1 MVPTQPPA
9 ASNTGGP
16 TTTPALP
23 APPTRFHVQVGS
35 FDTREAADALLRQ
48 LRGRGYAATLVEGPP
63 FRVWVGGY
71 LDRATA
77 ERLVTYL
84 RSSGFDAILS
94 PR

>member
-1 MVPTQPPA
+1 
-9 ASNTGGP
+9 
-16 TTTPALP
+16 
-23 APPTRFHVQVGS
+23 
-35 FDTREAADALLRQ
+35 
-48 LRGRGYAATLVEGPP
+48 
-63 FRVWVGGY
+63 VWVGGY